1 MMARPDESTTER
13 RQGAER
19 LGRRAESIAAWY
31 LRLKGYRIVARRF
44 RTHSGEVDI
53 VAKRG
58 RVLVFVEVKARRDS
72 DVGLDAVTGTGRAR
86 IARAAGTWLSR
97 YPGAARLDLRFDVI
111 VVAPRRW
118 PLHLRNVFDGA
129 GRL

>member
-1 MMARPDESTTER
+1 MMALPDRSVTER

-19 LGRRAESIAAWY
+19 LGRRAEAVAAWY
-31 LRLKGYRIVARRF
+31 LRLKGYRIIARRF
-44 RTHSGEVDI
+44 RTPSGEVDI

-58 RVLVFVEVKARRDS
+58 KTLAFVEVKARRDT
-72 DVGLDAVTGTGRAR
+72 DIGLDAVSGTGRTR

-97 YPGAARLDLRFDVI
+97 YPGAAQLDLRFDLI

-118 PLHLRNVFDGA
+118 PLHLRNVFDST

>member
-1 MMARPDESTTER
+1 MMSLPDGSATER

-19 LGRRAESIAAWY
+19 LGRRAEAVAAWY
-31 LRLKGYRIVARRF
+31 LRLKGYRIIARRF
-44 RTHSGEVDI
+44 RTSSGEVDI

-58 RVLVFVEVKARRDS
+58 KTLAFVEVKARRDT
-72 DVGLDAVTGTGRAR
+72 DIGLDAVTGTGRTR

-97 YPGAARLDLRFDVI
+97 YPGAAQLDLRFDLI

-118 PLHLRNVFDGA
+118 PLHLRNIFDST

>member
-1 MMARPDESTTER
+1 MTLPDGSATGR

-44 RTHSGEVDI
+44 RTPSGEVDI

-58 RVLVFVEVKARRDS
+58 SVLAFVEVKARRDM
-72 DVGLDAVTGTGRAR
+72 DVGLDSVTNTGRTR
-86 IARAAGTWLSR
+86 IARAAGAWLSR
-97 YPGAARLDLRFDVI
+97 YPGAAQLDLRFDLI

-118 PLHLRNVFDGA
+118 PLHLQNVFDST